1 MPRYKMGMVGTC
13 HGYCRNEDF
22 IRKKKKKN
30 EVSDMIAYFELKYPG
45 IKVKK
50 R

>member
-1 MPRYKMGMVGTC
+1 MDTAGMKILYG
-13 HGYCRNEDF
+13 
-22 IRKKKKKN
+22 KKKN